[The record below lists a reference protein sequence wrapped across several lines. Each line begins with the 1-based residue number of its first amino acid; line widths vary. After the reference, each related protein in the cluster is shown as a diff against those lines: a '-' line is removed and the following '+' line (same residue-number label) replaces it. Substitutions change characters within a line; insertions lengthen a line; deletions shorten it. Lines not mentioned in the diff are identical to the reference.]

1 MAASV
6 GDQVTPGNLIEIGT
20 GEELGSGI
28 HSTERGHVAL
38 VSGRIVNNSGVISVD
53 SAVPPL
59 NSPKMGDVI
68 IGEVNRLNEKTAEL
82 RVLHIETNEGGHRS
96 VPALKLFADIYVSE
110 IVDRFIP
117 SAGDGMRKRDIVRA
131 RVINV
136 EPMLKA
142 STKGDPKLGVLYASC
157 PVCGVDLLASE
168 RKPDFNV
175 ECPRCDYSGFRALSN
190 GFGHGFEIPSD
201 SDLLSLIHI

>member
-96 VPALKLFADIYVSE
+96 VPAPVSYTHLTLPTTPYV
-110 IVDRFIP
+110 
-117 SAGDGMRKRDIVRA
+117 
-131 RVINV
+131 
-136 EPMLKA
+136 
-142 STKGDPKLGVLYASC
+142 
-157 PVCGVDLLASE
+157 
-168 RKPDFNV
+168 
-175 ECPRCDYSGFRALSN
+175 
-190 GFGHGFEIPSD
+190 
-201 SDLLSLIHI
+201 